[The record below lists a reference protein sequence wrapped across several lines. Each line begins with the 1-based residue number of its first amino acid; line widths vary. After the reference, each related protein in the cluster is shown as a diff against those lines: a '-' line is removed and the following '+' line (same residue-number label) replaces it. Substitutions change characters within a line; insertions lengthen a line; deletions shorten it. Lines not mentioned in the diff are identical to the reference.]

1 MSTFILK
8 RYGFRCCVDDGQAQE
23 QDSVMS
29 VIIRNEISFFNGGSM
44 SHSRN
49 PPGPLLR
56 CAYASGVGYYIVV
69 LVMIPIPMIQI
80 GQKFILENYPLFNPI
95 SIPFCE
101 SER

>member
-29 VIIRNEISFFNGGSM
+29 VIIRNEISFF
-44 SHSRN
+44 
-49 PPGPLLR
+49 
-56 CAYASGVGYYIVV
+56 
-69 LVMIPIPMIQI
+69 MIPIPMFQI
-80 GQKFILENYPLFNPI
+80 GQKFILEHYPLFNPI